1 MNALYRYKYTLLT
14 VAIIVICIA
23 IIAGFCVPRVASEVS
38 HYDSLQRQKKLF
50 ETSSIRTESPDSLL
64 REYRTV
70 SDKIDS
76 LVRTSVSASEIL
88 KTVLEKA
95 KANGV
100 NVIDLAT
107 QETVVTHTGKEFPV
121 SFKATA
127 DFTGLLKFLE
137 ALENDSYC
145 VAVKDIDMQGSGTGE
160 VSASVR
166 LTVLGGSHE

>member
-1 MNALYRYKYTLLT
+1 MSKALNRFTKEDPTFQVEVDKESGQT
-14 VAIIVICIA
+14 IIK
-23 IIAGFCVPRVASEVS
+23 GMGELP
-38 HYDSLQRQKKLF
+38 HYDFLQRQKRLF

-127 DFTGLLKFLE
+127 GFTGLLKFLE

-166 LTVLGGSHE
+166 LTVLGGAHE